1 MLILRSGF
9 VVAKFSIE
17 ARQVN
22 MRADWADFLFYG
34 TPIFSNLPR
43 PRKLRLNNKS
53 HDHSCHKWLTK
64 PTLYIFLQGRYKGI
78 PCMCVLLEPPTM
90 KAAIARYH
98 VWPIALGGE
107 CSDLLAAKGEELNM
121 KLQDTLPKFSSSPLN
136 SYLPN
141 RKGSS
146 SNHHVFRGELLK
158 FGGVSRWNRHLKH
171 SVMLMMLVKWMFVVV
186 DFVCQFLYPP
196 KKWLPAFQIF
206 VSSHLYWICGM
217 WFIHFHIIA
226 QYLHVLHLFICSPK
240 TLVFASTLP

>member
-1 MLILRSGF
+1 
-9 VVAKFSIE
+9 
-17 ARQVN
+17 
-22 MRADWADFLFYG
+22 
-34 TPIFSNLPR
+34 
-43 PRKLRLNNKS
+43 
-53 HDHSCHKWLTK
+53 
-64 PTLYIFLQGRYKGI
+64 
-78 PCMCVLLEPPTM
+78 MCVLLEPPTM

-186 DFVCQFLYPP
+186 DFVCQFLYPQNNDCR
-196 KKWLPAFQIF
+196 F
-206 VSSHLYWICGM
+206 SDICIQSLVLNM
-217 WFIHFHIIA
+217 WDVVYPFSCNSTVFTCFASI
-226 QYLHVLHLFICSPK
+226 HLFSKDLSVCINIAIMTPRSWTMEALGSGGIFFWKSICSNMFLPSLGDLFGDGEV
-240 TLVFASTLP
+240 TLLKSLLVTSNWGITWFSGF